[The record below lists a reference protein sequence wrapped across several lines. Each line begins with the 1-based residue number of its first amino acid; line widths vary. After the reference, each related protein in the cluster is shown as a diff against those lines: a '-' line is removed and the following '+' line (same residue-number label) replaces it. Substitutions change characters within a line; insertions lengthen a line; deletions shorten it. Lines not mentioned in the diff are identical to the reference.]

1 MSGRES
7 GRRTNFLSSSSLYS
21 NLLHKSRDIGKRVS
35 RFLCNE
41 FAVRGEGKEGSKSRG
56 EARLISPFT
65 SGVFAET
72 ACRRR
77 FPLALLVAQLF
88 SSISIRSMSKFGRHR
103 RHGFFI
109 LKQSGFFFHFHAELE
124 IGALLRRH
132 LFISRLA
139 SRPRM
144 RYTGNQ
150 GKSGQGSR
158 LSKRCDAC
166 EKFKRICYGIRGE
179 GGEISQIPA
188 VLLAP
193 IKSSRVTWRF
203 QNEAVGCQNTARR
216 K

>member
-1 MSGRES
+1 MPTSFSPYLVGSTIVFKHFYKIDEQIWQTS
-7 GRRTNFLSSSSLYS
+7 QTWVFHS
-21 NLLHKSRDIGKRVS
+21 K
-35 RFLCNE
+35 
-41 FAVRGEGKEGSKSRG
+41 AVG
-56 EARLISPFT
+56 I
-65 SGVFAET
+65 
-72 ACRRR
+72 
-77 FPLALLVAQLF
+77 
-88 SSISIRSMSKFGRHR
+88 
-103 RHGFFI
+103 
-109 LKQSGFFFHFHAELE
+109 FFHFHVELE

-139 SRPRM
+139 PRPRR

-150 GKSGQGSR
+150 GKSGQGRR

-166 EKFKRICYGIRGE
+166 EKLKRICYGIRGE